1 MIVQHEHKHTTHKM
15 QQEYPLSHEDIVDVR
30 NLHPLHQA
38 AVGGV
43 DVPGERPMAST
54 ARLLHDGARESSITA
69 RLMEERLD
77 SSASMMASTLL
88 AMTKAAEH
96 KSKFKETVYKIREL
110 VKKNP
115 DFGNELREVL
125 APVRA
130 VIRSNQDEVHEDD
143 MYERLFYRPVDG
155 GGEAVVPLLVNA
167 GVKAEAEAGVRDE
180 REVGCKG
187 KADGDAG
194 GERQRRPR

>member
-1 MIVQHEHKHTTHKM
+1 M
-15 QQEYPLSHEDIVDVR
+15 QSEYPLSNTDITSVR
-30 NLHPLHQA
+30 VLSSLHTLP
-38 AVGGV
+38 VGDV

-77 SSASMMASTLL
+77 NSASMMASTLL

-96 KSKFKETVYKIREL
+96 KSRFKQTVLKIREL
-110 VKKNP
+110 VNKYP
-115 DFGNELREVL
+115 DIGRELRDVL